1 MRVAMIIALL
11 PMAHALRVCTN
22 TACRKAGSKD
32 TLEGLHALAS
42 TASTARAAPAVDAR
56 VPAAATVQFAFASAR
71 VKSCGCLGGCGRG
84 PNVVDEASG
93 EVYHDVYKPASAV
106 SLLEEV
112 EGLHVPEAAA
122 RAWLKRMYAV
132 RALRANDP
140 AEALGLLSLALNEAG
155 TLRTRAAHMLSLLLE
170 MRADIHD
177 MLRHDNEAETD
188 RQRAE
193 QMRRLQVPEAAAT
206 AD

>member
-1 MRVAMIIALL
+1 MDAL
-11 PMAHALRVCTN
+11 PCGAAIS
-22 TACRKAGSKD
+22 ACEK
-32 TLEGLHALAS
+32 
-42 TASTARAAPAVDAR
+42 
-56 VPAAATVQFAFASAR
+56 
-71 VKSCGCLGGCGRG
+71 GG
-84 PNVVDEASG
+84 E
-93 EVYHDVYKPASAV
+93 
-106 SLLEEV
+106 
-112 EGLHVPEAAA
+112 
-122 RAWLKRMYAV
+122 W
-132 RALRANDP
+132 